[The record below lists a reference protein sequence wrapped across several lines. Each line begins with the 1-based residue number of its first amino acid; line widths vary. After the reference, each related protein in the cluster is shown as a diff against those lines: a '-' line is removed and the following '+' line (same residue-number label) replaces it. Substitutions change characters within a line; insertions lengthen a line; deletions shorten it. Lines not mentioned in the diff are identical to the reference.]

1 MKIKKQGFTLVEI
14 MIVVAIIGLLAAIG
28 IPSILN
34 AYTSSQEKAKARNIA
49 DVEKAKGMLQL
60 PSTIYALGQSMTNGQ
75 TASAAEIIACMN
87 GVDAIGDLDVGDDAI
102 TVGAI
107 GTVATY

>member
-1 MKIKKQGFTLVEI
+1 MKQKKQGFTLVEI

-34 AYTSSQEKAKARNIA
+34 AYTKSQEKAKQRNIA

-60 PSTIYALGQSMTNGQ
+60 PSTVYSLGVSATNGQ
-75 TASAAEIIACMN
+75 VVSAADIIACMN
-87 GVDAIGDLDVGDDAI
+87 GVDDITDLTVGGDAI

-107 GTVATY
+107 GTVASY